1 MWGTCGP
8 LEKLVFV
15 FIKAVVARKGGIWA
29 VHEFQV
35 CLSSGLYVLIIE
47 VMVTMGHGP
56 SSASMSF
63 LMSPKSLC
71 S

>member
-15 FIKAVVARKGGIWA
+15 FIKAVLAHKGGMWA
-29 VHEFQV
+29 AHEFQAYHP
-35 CLSSGLYVLIIE
+35 SGLYMLMIE

-56 SSASMSF
+56 SSASMSC
-63 LMSPKSLC
+63 LMSPKSL
-71 S
+71 